1 MEKLWLKNMD
11 PNIPT
16 EIDPDSH
23 PSVWHMA
30 KEAMTKFGDKVAFSN
45 FGAEISYKDLDRLS
59 SNLSAYLQSELGL
72 HKGDRIAIMC
82 PNILAF
88 PITLMANLRA
98 GLVQVN
104 VNPQYTGRELAH
116 QLNDADTE
124 TIVIFSGSTPT
135 LSEIIGKTRIKNVIV
150 VKPGD
155 FGNASTPSPDIDPGI
170 GEHILFVDAIS
181 KGANLEVHQ
190 VDIMGDDLLFLQY
203 TGGTT
208 GLSKG
213 AALSHRN
220 LVANINQFSASMQT
234 LLVDGEEVVITA
246 LPLYHIF
253 ALMVNCLS
261 FFVKGSTNVLITN
274 PGDMPGFV
282 EELSRWP
289 FTAITGV
296 NTLFNG
302 LLHTPGFKA
311 LDFTTLKLAAGGGTA
326 IQEAISNKWRQ
337 ATGAHITEG
346 YGLSETSPV
355 LTFNQVDPDK
365 FSSSIGIP
373 MPSTEISLRDEDG
386 NEVAIGEPGELC
398 AKGPQVMSGYWR
410 NEEETKKVTTDD
422 GYFMTGDVAILTEDG
437 LFKIVDR
444 MKDMIIV
451 SGFNV
456 YPNEIEAVIANM
468 EGVLE
473 SACIGVPSEKTDE
486 AVKLFVVKN
495 EGADINEA
503 DVIEFCRE
511 HLVRYKVPKQVEFI
525 DTVPKS
531 AVGKIL
537 RRELRA

>member
-11 PNIPT
+11 SNIPT

-23 PSVWHMA
+23 SSVWHMA
-30 KEAMTKFGDKVAFSN
+30 KEAIAKFGDNTAFSN
-45 FGAEISYKDLDRLS
+45 FGAELSYSDIDRLS
-59 SNLSAYLQSELGL
+59 ANLAAYLQSELGL
-72 HKGDRIAIMC
+72 QKGDRIAIMC

-104 VNPQYTGRELAH
+104 VNPQYTARELAH
-116 QLNDADTE
+116 QLNDADTD
-124 TIVIFSGSTPT
+124 TIVIFSGSTST
-135 LSEIIGKTRIKNVIV
+135 LGEIIEKTQIKNIIV
-150 VKPGD
+150 VNLGD
-155 FGNASTPSPDIDPGI
+155 FGNETVPSPEIDSGI
-170 GEHILFVDAIS
+170 GQHTLFVDAIS
-181 KGANLEVHQ
+181 KGAELIARED
-190 VDIMGDDLLFLQY
+190 DIQGDDLLFLQY

-220 LVANINQFSASMQT
+220 LVANINQFSTAMRQN
-234 LLVDGEEVVITA
+234 LVDGEEVVITA

-261 FFVKGSTNVLITN
+261 FFVKGGKNVLITN

-282 EELSRWP
+282 AELSRWP

-302 LLHTPGFKA
+302 LLHTPGFND
-311 LDFTTLKLAAGGGTA
+311 LDFSTLKIAAGGGTA
-326 IQEAISNKWRQ
+326 IQEAISNKWRE

-355 LTFNQVDPDK
+355 LTFNQVDPDN
-365 FSSSIGIP
+365 FSSSIGVP
-373 MPSTEISLRDEDG
+373 LPSTDISLRDEDG
-386 NEVAIGEPGELC
+386 NEVAVGEPGELC
-398 AKGPQVMSGYWR
+398 AKGPQVMRGYWR
-410 NEEETKKVTTDD
+410 NEEETKKVTTHD
-422 GYFMTGDVAILTEDG
+422 GYFMTGDVAILTEGG

-495 EGADINEA
+495 KGAEISEE
-503 DVIEFCRE
+503 DVIEFCRK
-511 HLVRYKVPKQVEFI
+511 HLVRYKVPKQVVFI
-525 DTVPKS
+525 DAVPKS

-537 RRELRA
+537 RRELRD